1 MKHLLRIFF
10 VLSLVGNFG
19 CGQTGEVVLS
29 SGEKPGTDNSAS
41 GNGAGPGVNPGANPG
56 TGSTTPGSGTT
67 VPPGTGVVTPPV
79 MKSMR
84 KTVEINSVSKVD
96 ALVVIDNSGSMAS
109 EQANM
114 ASRFSTFI
122 DQLHGLDW
130 QVAVTTTDV
139 RTSTPDAADGR
150 LLRFGGKVNGTIL
163 DASMNIEDV
172 KVAFAQTI
180 QRSEHGDG
188 NEQAIAATYRAI
200 ERSLKARTVAN
211 GDHPEFIRDDAALS
225 VIAVTDADETPFK
238 NSRGDRVPGLRNK
251 PLNLLDF
258 IEKTWKGNK
267 SFSFHSI
274 IVREGDGDCLAKDG
288 NEDFGLVY
296 SALSRLTNGII
307 GSVCEADYGSQLR
320 IIGKKVQDQI
330 KTIHLDCV
338 PAAKSDETQAKITLQ
353 NSRGFKFPAFRLEK
367 ADLVFEDYLPEG
379 KTLVDY
385 VCISSPEP
393 INPGAASISGPVSRV
408 AQ

>member
-1 MKHLLRIFF
+1 MKLLKIFF
-10 VLSLVGNFG
+10 VLSLLGNFG
-19 CGQTGEVVLS
+19 CGQTGEVVLN
-29 SGEKPGTDNSAS
+29 SGGRPGSDNSAS
-41 GNGAGPGVNPGANPG
+41 GNGADPGLGID
-56 TGSTTPGSGTT
+56 TGSGTGPGAGAT
-67 VPPGTGVVTPPV
+67 VPPGPGVVIPPS

-96 ALVVIDNSGSMAS
+96 ALVVIDNSGSMAT

-122 DQLHGLDW
+122 DQLQGLDW

-139 RTSTPDAADGR
+139 RGSSPDAADGR
-150 LLRFGGKVNGTIL
+150 LLPFGGTVKGAIL
-163 DASMNIEDV
+163 NSNMNREDV
-172 KVAFAQTI
+172 KAAFAETI

-200 ERSLKARTVAN
+200 ERSLKARTAAN
-211 GDHPEFIRDDAALS
+211 GTSGDHPEFIRDDAALA

-238 NSRGDRVPGLRNK
+238 NSRGERVPGLKNK
-251 PLNLLDF
+251 PLKLLDF
-258 IEKTWKGNK
+258 IEKTWKGSK

-274 IVREGDGDCLAKDG
+274 IVKEGDGDCLAKDE
-288 NEDFGLVY
+288 NEDFGRVY
-296 SALSRLTNGII
+296 STLSRLTNGII

-320 IIGKKVQDQI
+320 IIGKKVQDQT

-338 PAAKSDETQAKITLQ
+338 PAAHPGESQAKISLE
-353 NSRGFKFPAFRLEK
+353 NSRGLRYPAFRLEK
-367 ADLVFEDYLPEG
+367 ADLIFEDYLPEG

-385 VCISSPEP
+385 VCISTPEP
-393 INPGAASISGPVSRV
+393 INPGADSSSGPVSRP